1 MKVKGSDNL
10 GVYRLDKVELKEGSR
25 SISSKKGFNNSTTV
39 KYYDN
44 GRRMSTT
51 ADYTL
56 NCEYNR
62 YQTLEI
68 NCKTSMTEK
77 DTDQEK
83 ADKFAAIGKNIKVDG
98 KAIDLKSNARR
109 I

>member
-1 MKVKGSDNL
+1 M
-10 GVYRLDKVELKEGSR
+10 KEGSK
-25 SISSKKGFNNSTTV
+25 SVSSQAGVKNSTTV
-39 KYYDN
+39 KYSDN
-44 GRRMSTT
+44 NRRLSTT